1 MGGLVVALVVEKK
14 PTVSN
19 ILKIVVV
26 GKAKVTTVSKM
37 RLVVGQGPF
46 LRTHSFTRARVSKSS
61 KVTILRRRDADG

>member
-37 RLVVGQGPF
+37 RLVVGQGPK
-46 LRTHSFTRARVSKSS
+46 LAGLYFTRARASK
-61 KVTILRRRDADG
+61 